1 MTHVYMLWHIHDLG
15 DEEDWKFVGVYSS
28 QAQVDAARE
37 RVSRLPGFRD
47 TPDKFKVERVAP
59 DEDLWTEGFVTVDEG
74 DDEEDGVDEDGGGE
88 DGGEE
93 EGSEEDD
100 GDRDVDRGRN

>member
-1 MTHVYMLWHIHDLG
+1 MTHVYMLWHIHNLG

-47 TPDKFKVERVAP
+47 TPDMFKVERVAL
-59 DEDLWTEGFVTVDEG
+59 DTDLWTEGFTTVEEDGDDGDGDGDGDEG
-74 DDEEDGVDEDGGGE
+74 D
-88 DGGEE
+88 
-93 EGSEEDD
+93 EGDT
-100 GDRDVDRGRN
+100 R